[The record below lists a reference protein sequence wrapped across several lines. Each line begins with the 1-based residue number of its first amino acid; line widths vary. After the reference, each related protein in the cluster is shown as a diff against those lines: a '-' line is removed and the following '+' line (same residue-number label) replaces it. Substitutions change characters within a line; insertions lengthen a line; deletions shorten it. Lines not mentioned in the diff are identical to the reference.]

1 MSRLERAGFAVVL
14 GIFWAWMII
23 QDTGLADRWDAPAV
37 VMHGAITAASV
48 GMWYGILLLLE
59 RLANGHHNGHHP
71 AEVSDSDQCR
81 R

>member
-1 MSRLERAGFAVVL
+1 MTRLERAGFSVFL
-14 GIFWAWMII
+14 GVFWAWMII

-59 RLANGHHNGHHP
+59 RLTDDNGHHP
-71 AEVSDSDQCR
+71 AEIRDSDQCQR